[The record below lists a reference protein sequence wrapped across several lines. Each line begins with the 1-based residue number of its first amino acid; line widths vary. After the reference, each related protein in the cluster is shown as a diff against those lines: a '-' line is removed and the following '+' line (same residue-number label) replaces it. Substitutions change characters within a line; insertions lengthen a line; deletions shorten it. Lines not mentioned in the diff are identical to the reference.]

1 VKANRVTMKLTTQ
14 AIVISMASMV
24 SIAQAQRS
32 SPRPTDV
39 GATTAQPDTGFEK
52 EFADP
57 VDAYINSSMKR
68 QHILDLSLVVIRDG
82 KIIKANGYGLASME
96 LNLPAKPETVYE
108 LASATEPFA
117 AIAIMLLVLN
127 GKIDLDARLAK
138 LSVPANSRYP

>member
-82 KIIKANGYGLASME
+82 KIRSSPESLRARWHSCEIHAELGINLIMPRSGLCR
-96 LNLPAKPETVYE
+96 LG
-108 LASATEPFA
+108 FA
-117 AIAIMLLVLN
+117 
-127 GKIDLDARLAK
+127 G
-138 LSVPANSRYP
+138 